1 MIRPRRS
8 PSRQLSKRRPAV
20 TMRYSRSR
28 PARGPN
34 RGFLGRT
41 ANQKP
46 TIAAIAISP
55 APTLIPS
62 ARLSKFPF
70 GLSGFPFAGSSVAIA
85 VGLTGVAAE
94 LGDADDGLTVKLKS
108 PESGCPSVLET
119 VSQCTAW
126 APGPPA

>member
-1 MIRPRRS
+1 MLRPRKS
-8 PSRQLSKRRPAV
+8 PSRQIRTRRQAV
-20 TMRYSRSR
+20 TICYSRSR

-85 VGLTGVAAE
+85 VGLTGDAAE
-94 LGDADDGLTVKLKS
+94 VGDAAVVGLTVKLKS

-119 VSQCTAW
+119 VSQCTA
-126 APGPPA
+126 